1 MPYLIVHSGWTF
13 GRVVGVHPGG
23 RPGSRPGLVLLA
35 VGEAAD
41 AVDHAGADPWFVLTA
56 ADLEAVAGRV
66 MGHLAAELAA
76 VGAAR
81 VTV

>member
-1 MPYLIVHSGWTF
+1 MITSPSAVSNCTF
-13 GRVVGVHPGG
+13 GLDLRLSRRRPPGRAAG
-23 RPGSRPGLVLLA
+23 IAAGLVLLA

-41 AVDHAGADPWFVLTA
+41 AVDHAGAAPWFVLT
-56 ADLEAVAGRV
+56 
-66 MGHLAAELAA
+66 A

>member
-1 MPYLIVHSGWTF
+1 M
-13 GRVVGVHPGG
+13 
-23 RPGSRPGLVLLA
+23 LLA

-41 AVDHAGADPWFVLTA
+41 AVDHAGADPWFVPT
-56 ADLEAVAGRV
+56 
-66 MGHLAAELAA
+66 A